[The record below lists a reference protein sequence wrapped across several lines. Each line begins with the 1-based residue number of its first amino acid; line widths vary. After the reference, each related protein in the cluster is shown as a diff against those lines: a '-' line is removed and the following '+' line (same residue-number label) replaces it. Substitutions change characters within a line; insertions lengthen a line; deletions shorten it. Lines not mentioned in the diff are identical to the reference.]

1 MIHLVKV
8 VLHRKV
14 IDVYPGGRCSRMVG
28 NHSGRQITQYSPHYD
43 DEDSADDGDDDDH
56 DDDNDDEEENE
67 DCN

>member
-43 DEDSADDGDDDDH
+43 DEDSDDDADD
-56 DDDNDDEEENE
+56 DEMMMTFWSLIFM
-67 DCN
+67 

>member
-8 VLHRKV
+8 ALHRKV

-43 DEDSADDGDDDDH
+43 YEDSDDDGDDVKS
-56 DDDNDDEEENE
+56 
-67 DCN
+67 